1 MFCYRRVLGLA
12 CTALL
17 LVLGLGGC
25 AQPKRGGQSVPSA
38 ETVFQP
44 QEVRIYRNS
53 GSPSVTIDGEEQSAK
68 EITAII
74 EDLLKSNT
82 EKPGFVS
89 LATSEE
95 LVGGYKKSGV
105 CVELILEEPYE
116 YPLYGADD
124 SRTVN
129 LKRCLILL
137 DKKWLMYADADESR
151 NGASRVGESSD
162 IANAYMSGPLVLRD
176 VMELSK
182 KIESL

>member
-1 MFCYRRVLGLA
+1 MFCYRRMLSLA
-12 CTALL
+12 CTALF
-17 LVLGLGGC
+17 LVLGGC
-25 AQPKRGGQSVPSA
+25 AQPKQGGQSASSV

-44 QEVRIYRNS
+44 QEVRIYRNG

-105 CVELILEEPYE
+105 CVELILKEPCE

-137 DKKWLMYADADESR
+137 NEKWLMYADADESR
-151 NGASRVGESSD
+151 NGASQAGKSSD
-162 IANAYMSGPLVLRD
+162 IANSYMSGPLVLRD
-176 VMELSK
+176 VTELSK
-182 KIESL
+182 KVESL